1 MGLSALFLL
10 HVSGKKITDDSFES
24 EQKLLG
30 GGGVEGTKAMSYKAR
45 KGYIELKV
53 TAELSDNSQRETF
66 FTNSHQIHC

>member
-1 MGLSALFLL
+1 MCL
-10 HVSGKKITDDSFES
+10 GKKSQMIVLRVNKNFF
-24 EQKLLG
+24 G

-66 FTNSHQIHC
+66 FTNKQSSDPLLIYKYQL